1 MERVLVVDDEL
12 PVRNLVRMALETEG
26 FEVETA
32 ANGREALEKLAKN
45 RPQVVVLDL
54 SMPGMDGGAVMDKMR
69 DRGIETPVL
78 FLSAFGAEEAR
89 RLHHAE
95 GAMAKPFDPYELI
108 EKVKSLAA

>member
-1 MERVLVVDDEL
+1 MDRVLVVDDEL

-32 ANGREALEKLAKN
+32 ASGREALDKLSESQPN
-45 RPQVVVLDL
+45 VVVLDL
-54 SMPGMDGGAVMDKMR
+54 SMPGMDGGTVMDSMR

-78 FLSAFGAEEAR
+78 FLSAYGAEEAQ

-95 GAMAKPFDPYELI
+95 AALAKPFDPYDLV
-108 EKVKSLAA
+108 EKVRRLAA